1 MWKFSIRIGNENNK
15 NESRKEGD
23 FGRISGEGENVV
35 KVGEVEEVLRVGSE
49 GGSEVGSE
57 GGSEVGVPPQ
67 MIQRLFRRKKL
78 REKFLGLTFP
88 DIVNFLSDYEK
99 EMFEE
104 RLAIRLESGSDE
116 VEGGILAVED
126 LLTLREMDKE
136 DDFEKFLI
144 GELGCIEDSSP
155 QIQEVENVPIKR
167 VSSFYKK

>member
-15 NESRKEGD
+15 NESRKEGE
-23 FGRISGEGENVV
+23 FGRISGEGENVSRSEGV
-35 KVGEVEEVLRVGSE
+35 GEIEEVLGVGEVLEV
-49 GGSEVGSE
+49 GGSEVRVS
-57 GGSEVGVPPQ
+57 PQ

-88 DIVNFLSDYEK
+88 DVVNFLSDYEK

-104 RLAIRLESGSDE
+104 RLAIRLESGGDE

-126 LLTLREMDKE
+126 LMTLREMDKE

-144 GELGCIEDSSP
+144 GELGCIEDLSP
-155 QIQEVENVPIKR
+155 QTQEVENVPITR
-167 VSSFYKK
+167 VSNFYKK